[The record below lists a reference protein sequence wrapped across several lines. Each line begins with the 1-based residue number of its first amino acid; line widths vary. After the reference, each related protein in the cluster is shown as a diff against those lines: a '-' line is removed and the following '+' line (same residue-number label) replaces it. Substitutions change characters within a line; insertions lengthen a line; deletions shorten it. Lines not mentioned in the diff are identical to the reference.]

1 MTTIAALVQT
11 LCQSRLLDP
20 TQIDKLTRQLQH
32 RFADPQALADDLI
45 RRGWLTPQQVYPLLQ
60 NGSAQPMSYSERRAA
75 SRRRWFTFNI
85 VGALVIVVLGF
96 VIVYVLKHDRLKARD
111 HAEAMRLAALE
122 EQAQAEL

>member
-20 TQIDKLTRQLQH
+20 AQIDKLTRQLQH

-60 NGSAQPMSYSERRAA
+60 NGSPQPMSYTERR
-75 SRRRWFTFNI
+75 
-85 VGALVIVVLGF
+85 GP
-96 VIVYVLKHDRLKARD
+96 ARPPRVPFYNLR
-111 HAEAMRLAALE
+111 ALAA
-122 EQAQAEL
+122 APPGCGAP